1 MRSLSVFL
9 KILALSLCAQP
20 AALEATQLPRPSSE
34 TLGAVTKRPRTAAG
48 SPPIAQL
55 IQSCLCPEAGPV
67 REAWEVWRVKLPA
80 EGQLMLRVG
89 GLDGKT
95 YLADAYDA
103 LDGATTLNER
113 QVIWQIIRAI
123 QDTMLTPEE
132 SPKAT
137 GMLQEQT
144 LAEKAMDRQN
154 NVLLLAILRHCPDLA
169 FVWNAE
175 EEGKN
180 WKGGIVDETPLCLK
194 GYMEEVV
201 ADEAVRAELQ
211 ASMENAHTKITSFKQ
226 SCPVD
231 LHELWLEQFA
241 EMALRHPLPD
251 EEQARVKRW
260 LEAYFVQMEQDPD
273 AWLVSP
279 YTRYYDV
286 LLLLIKSQAS
296 TDLLSRFVERCPD
309 LVDLTLPL
317 VMGYFKTDLCEDIPV
332 RRYYAPLHL
341 ALEYGY
347 EAATRLLI
355 EKGAN
360 VSMQFEDDVQE
371 TPLFTAIKNNLSVEL
386 ISFLLEKGADS
397 NVPNRT
403 MSDRLQHDD
412 LFDRSWNLARGPID
426 TVRYPIQRLW
436 QWMDDMWGEHSMPSD
451 LCSWPLGGP
460 RVFDEYPEYIKAL
473 TDYAIAVSQ
482 KLLAAG
488 ANINVQDEDVNYK
501 TGGFTPLCYLV
512 SVAPRFADKEVGEAQ
527 SRVIEFL
534 LQNGADPNIPTARGN
549 APLHFAIARLGYN
562 GERCRPP
569 YTKGV
574 RRAIQLLV
582 EHGADGKAQNEN
594 GDTALHLLAPHRDK
608 VDLATIEK
616 LLENADVHA
625 KNKSG
630 QTLLHVWSVANETGK
645 KVLERCLRKGA
656 DINSLTS
663 DGRTPLA
670 SAVISRFSWFKSA
683 LTGVEA
689 EARFFL
695 THNADPN
702 IPDKQGN
709 TPLHLF
715 VAQKLGNTPNAD
727 SIQDAT
733 GILTLLLQHGAD
745 PALTNRENKTTGDLL
760 SEAWRKALKDNAT
773 LAPLLVPTRQQE
785 QGASGDPGGGGA
797 A

>member
-1 MRSLSVFL
+1 MRSPSVFL
-9 KILALSLCAQP
+9 KILALGLCAQP
-20 AALEATQLPRPSSE
+20 ASLEATQLPRPSE

-55 IQSCLCPEAGPV
+55 IQSCLRPEAGPV
-67 REAWEVWRVKLPA
+67 REAWDVWRAKLPA
-80 EGQLMLRVG
+80 EAQLMLRVE

-113 QVIWQIIRAI
+113 QVIWQIIGAV

-132 SPKAT
+132 SPKVT
-137 GMLQEQT
+137 GDLQEHT
-144 LAEKAMDRQN
+144 LAEKAMNTQN
-154 NVLLLAILRHCPDLA
+154 NALLLAILGHCPDLA
-169 FVWNAE
+169 FVWNSQE
-175 EEGKN
+175 ESVH
-180 WKGGIVDETPLCLK
+180 WHGGIRDETPLCLE
-194 GYMEEVV
+194 GYMKEVV
-201 ADEAVRAELQ
+201 ADEAVRTALQ
-211 ASMENAHTKITSFKQ
+211 ATMENARAKITRFKQ

-231 LHELWLEQFA
+231 LHELWREQFA
-241 EMALRHPLPD
+241 EMDLRDPLPD

-260 LEAYFVQMEQDPD
+260 LEAHFAQMEQDPD
-273 AWLVSP
+273 AWLASP
-279 YTRYYDV
+279 YTRYYDI
-286 LLLLIKSQAS
+286 LLLLLKSQAS

-317 VMGYFKTDLCEDIPV
+317 VMGYFKTNVCEDIPV

-347 EAATRLLI
+347 EAAARLLI

-403 MSDRLQHDD
+403 MSDSLQHDD

-436 QWMDDMWGEHSMPSD
+436 QWMDDMWERNMPSD

-501 TGGFTPLCYLV
+501 TGGFTPLCHLV
-512 SVAPRFADKEVGEAQ
+512 SVAPKFADKEVGEAQ
-527 SRVIEFL
+527 NRVIEFL

-569 YTKGV
+569 YAKGV

-594 GDTALHLLAPHRDK
+594 GDTALHLLAPSCNE
-608 VDLATIEK
+608 VDLAIIEK
-616 LLENADVHA
+616 LLENADLHA

-630 QTLLHVWSVANETGK
+630 QTLLHVWSVANEIGQ
-645 KVLERCLRKGA
+645 KVLERCIRQGV

-663 DGRTPLA
+663 AGRTPLA
-670 SAVISRFSWFKSA
+670 SAVIRSPFGWFKPA

-695 THNADPN
+695 THKADPN
-702 IPDKQGN
+702 IPDKQGD

-715 VAQKLGNTPNAD
+715 VAQKLDNAPNAG
-727 SIQDAT
+727 SVQDARS
-733 GILTLLLQHGAD
+733 ILTLLLQHGAD
-745 PALTNRENKTTGDLL
+745 PALTNRENKTPGDLL
-760 SEAWRKALKDNAT
+760 SEAWRKALKDDAV
-773 LAPLLVPTRQQE
+773 LAPLLVPTRQQA
-785 QGASGDPGGGGA
+785 QGQP
-797 A
+797 